1 MQRFLHRGVPRSDA
15 RCLATGDPPRYSPLA
30 PNFRKQRRIFMKSNV
45 LWLAA
50 LGTVAVTAIA
60 QFGAHPIIGGIIWG
74 SLGAI

>member
-1 MQRFLHRGVPRSDA
+1 
-15 RCLATGDPPRYSPLA
+15 
-30 PNFRKQRRIFMKSNV
+30 MKSNV